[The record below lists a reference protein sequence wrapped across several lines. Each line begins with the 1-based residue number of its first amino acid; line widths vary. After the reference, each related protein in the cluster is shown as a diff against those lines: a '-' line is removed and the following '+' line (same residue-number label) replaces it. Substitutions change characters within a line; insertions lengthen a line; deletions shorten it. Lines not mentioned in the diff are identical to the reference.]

1 MSDKVLKCPSNA
13 NLRTIKPS
21 SFSLSSVLTA
31 NHVIHQV
38 QGLFQAKVFF
48 FFFFHFFLRKDRS
61 LWLIL
66 HLQPDSAELRR
77 GTITFCIF
85 LPIIKCW
92 FPVLFKCQL
101 SGFNLPPPRGM
112 SGIILRVVTAIYYVN
127 WALISLTVLLLPNRN
142 GNVIFLNRVH

>member
-1 MSDKVLKCPSNA
+1 MSHEIHKYPSSA
-13 NLRTIKPS
+13 KLRTIKPS

-31 NHVIHQV
+31 EHVIKCNDYFR
-38 QGLFQAKVFF
+38 LRFS
-48 FFFFHFFLRKDRS
+48 FFLCFFLIEDGS
-61 LWLIL
+61 LRLIL

-85 LPIIKCW
+85 LSIIKCW

-127 WALISLTVLLLPNRN
+127 
-142 GNVIFLNRVH
+142 

>member
-1 MSDKVLKCPSNA
+1 MAWEEMPDKVHKCPSSA
-13 NLRTIKPS
+13 KLRTIKP

-31 NHVIHQV
+31 NHFIKSNDYFRPRFS
-38 QGLFQAKVFF
+38 LFLL
-48 FFFFHFFLRKDRS
+48 FLDIGWKS
-61 LWLIL
+61 IL
-66 HLQPDSAELRR
+66 YLQPDSPEVRR

-127 WALISLTVLLLPNRN
+127 WALISLTVLLLPNRK
-142 GNVIFLNRVH
+142 GNVIF